1 MNETL
6 GYVDVYNETGDII
19 SDETAVMI
27 LAYKEDGSYY
37 SEIDPDNEI
46 GPLRI
51 AFVGD
56 NIITSSS
63 LWSKMVVSIKIIS
76 V

>member
-1 MNETL
+1 ML
-6 GYVDVYNETGDII
+6 
-19 SDETAVMI
+19 

-51 AFVGD
+51 AYVG
-56 NIITSSS
+56 NNVITSSN
-63 LWSKMVVSIKIIS
+63 LWSKMVVSIEVIS
-76 V
+76 L